1 MVGIRRGGN
10 GKGLVRAARKG
21 WRHRIPGYSAEQAEG
36 QITALVVDGEPT
48 DTAKKGDR
56 VSLIANQSPFYGESG
71 GQIGDTGV
79 ITVPD
84 KGRVRVT
91 DTQKKLG
98 DMTVHVGTVEE
109 GEIAVGDMASLAVNG
124 TRRDAIRANHS
135 ATHLLH
141 AALRRTLGEH
151 VTQKGSLVA
160 PERLRF
166 DFSHPKALSADEIQR
181 IEDEVNAAIRA
192 NVPVTTRL
200 MDPGQRHQGRRHGP
214 VRGEVRR

>member
-1 MVGIRRGGN
+1 M
-10 GKGLVRAARKG
+10 
-21 WRHRIPGYSAEQAEG
+21 
-36 QITALVVDGEPT
+36 VDGEPT

-109 GEIAVGDMASLAVNG
+109 GEIAVGDMASLAVNARAATPSAPTTPPRTCC
-124 TRRDAIRANHS
+124 TRRF
-135 ATHLLH
+135 
-141 AALRRTLGEH
+141 
-151 VTQKGSLVA
+151 VA
-160 PERLRF
+160 RWV
-166 DFSHPKALSADEIQR
+166 S
-181 IEDEVNAAIRA
+181 
-192 NVPVTTRL
+192 
-200 MDPGQRHQGRRHGP
+200 M
-214 VRGEVRR
+214 